1 MMASWS
7 YQNERIQTF
16 GYFIF
21 RKLIFFKN
29 CRYHYHP
36 RCSKTSLRKQL
47 TFRDATNGFPEK
59 WRQRNEYRNERRYS
73 ILMMRHYPDL
83 GSASDMVVPCAKFAS
98 TNQKHY
104 PDLGSD
110 VSSVWNISAHFSD
123 VIWRGNQWWRRQM
136 SAVFSGYAKTI
147 WNLKQN
153 TWKHSVVNNS
163 ILTWTYI
170 YGLHPHCKTGKK

>member
-36 RCSKTSLRKQL
+36 RRSKTSLRKQL

-59 WRQRNEYRNERRYS
+59 WRPRNEYRNS
-73 ILMMRHYPDL
+73 VLMMRHYPDL
-83 GSASDMVVPCAKFAS
+83 GSDA
-98 TNQKHY
+98 
-104 PDLGSD
+104 
-110 VSSVWNISAHFSD
+110 SSVWNISAHFSD